1 MLVPFHSS
9 DQRRRCPWG
18 QSALRGA
25 DGRLQFV
32 CSSAR
37 RAAPLPWASGC
48 IALVPCSQALPARP
62 PDTGPTAPLPAG
74 CCAFVLGVRRA
85 TPITVHLF
93 PGWPLSSWAQ
103 LCLFHHCP
111 LWRFPEAA
119 DSRTGASAHL
129 HGSPTTPV
137 FPVARRL
144 HPGQVCSGARCT
156 CGNMCRGSTRGDL
169 GGVGRREE
177 PEGCSA
183 MSAWGSVQSASRLAV
198 GVRLII
204 CGCVVEWSMIV
215 SAPGVCW
222 ARLWSQV

>member
-25 DGRLQFV
+25 DGRLRFV

>member
-25 DGRLQFV
+25 DSRLRFV
-32 CSSAR
+32 CSSA
-37 RAAPLPWASGC
+37 LPWASGC
-48 IALVPCSQALPARP
+48 IALVPCSQALSARP
-62 PDTGPTAPLPAG
+62 PDTGPAAPSPAG

-111 LWRFPEAA
+111 LWWFPEAA
-119 DSRTGASAHL
+119 DSHTGASAHL

-156 CGNMCRGSTRGDL
+156 CGNMCRGSTQGDL

-183 MSAWGSVQSASRLAV
+183 MSARGSVQSASRLAV

-204 CGCVVEWSMIV
+204 CGSVVEWSVIV

>member
-25 DGRLQFV
+25 DGRLRFV

-111 LWRFPEAA
+111 LWRFLEAA